1 MDYVYKI
8 GIVGLGYVGLPLAL
22 SLSKK
27 FKTIGYDINKLR
39 ISDLKK
45 GQDLTDEVKK
55 EEIKSNVDL
64 SLTHKISDLKKCN
77 FFIITVPTPV
87 DTFNNPDLSP
97 LVNASEEV
105 GKFCLKKNDVVV
117 YESTV
122 FPGAT
127 EEICAPIL
135 EKFSKL
141 KLNKDFMVGYSPE
154 RINPGDKDRKL
165 ENIIKIVSGSNKKA
179 LSIIDNVYSSII
191 EAGTYRVDL
200 IKEAEA
206 AKVIENTQR
215 DINIAL
221 FNELAILFRKMNL
234 NSKNIFDAASSKWN
248 FLRFY
253 PGLVGG
259 HCIGV
264 DPYYLTHKA
273 KEYNFHP
280 SLILAGRKINDFMP
294 NHIYSEVL
302 SLLIKKNI
310 AVNKDSKILIFGLTF
325 KENCPDYRNSKVFDI
340 VNLFKSLGVK
350 IDIYDP
356 VIKENSI
363 FHDLKK
369 YNLIKKPKEKNYD
382 ALIICVNHDFFKN
395 MGFAFIKRF
404 MKKKSV
410 IYDVKRCFESNEID
424 GYLWWY

>member
-1 MDYVYKI
+1 MEINYKI
-8 GIVGLGYVGLPLAL
+8 GIIGLGYVGLPLAV

-27 FKTIGYDINKLR
+27 FETFGYDINNLR
-39 ISDLKK
+39 ISSLKK
-45 GQDLTDEVKK
+45 GRDDTNEVTK
-55 EEIKSNVDL
+55 EELRSSVNL
-64 SLTHKISDLKKCN
+64 SFTNKITDLKKCN

-97 LVNASEEV
+97 LISASEEV
-105 GKFCLKKNDVVV
+105 AKFCLKKNDVVV

-122 FPGAT
+122 YPGAT
-127 EEICAPIL
+127 EEICVPIL
-135 EKFSKL
+135 QNFSKL

-179 LSIIDNVYSSII
+179 LSVIDKVYSSII
-191 EAGTYRVDL
+191 EAGTYKVNL

-234 NSKNIFDAASSKWN
+234 NSKNIFDAAATKWN

-273 KEYNFHP
+273 TEFNFHP
-280 SLILAGRKINDFMP
+280 GLILAGRKINDFIP
-294 NHIYSEVL
+294 SHIFSEVINL
-302 SLLIKKNI
+302 FIKKKIPIN
-310 AVNKDSKILIFGLTF
+310 ANSKILILGATF
-325 KENCPDYRNSKVFDI
+325 KENCPDCRNSKVFDI
-340 VNLFKSLGVK
+340 VNLLTDVGFIV
-350 IDIYDP
+350 DIYDP
-356 VIKENSI
+356 LVKES
-363 FHDLKK
+363 FVLSGTKK
-369 YNLIKKPKEKNYD
+369 YKIKKNPLKNNYD
-382 ALIICVNHDFFKN
+382 SLIICVNHDIFQDL
-395 MGFAFIKRF
+395 GFLKIKTF
-404 MKKKSV
+404 AKKKAV
-410 IYDVKRCFESNEID
+410 IYDVKRSFNSRSID
-424 GYLWWY
+424 GQL

>member
-1 MDYVYKI
+1 MESKYKI
-8 GIVGLGYVGLPLAL
+8 GIVGLGYVGLPLAI

-39 ISDLKK
+39 ISNLIK
-45 GQDLTDEVKK
+45 GEDYTNEVTK
-55 EEIKSNVDL
+55 EELRSNVEL
-64 SLTHKISDLKKCN
+64 SFTNKITDLKKCN

-87 DTFNNPDLSP
+87 DTYNNPDLNP
-97 LVNASEEV
+97 LIKASEEV
-105 GKFCLKKNDVVV
+105 SKYCLKKNDVVV

-135 EKFSKL
+135 ERFSKL

-165 ENIIKIVSGSNKKA
+165 ESIIKIVSGSNKKA
-179 LSIIDNVYSSII
+179 LSIIDKIYSSVI
-191 EAGTYRVDL
+191 EAGTYKVDL

-234 NSKNIFDAASSKWN
+234 NSKNIFDAAATKWN

-273 KEYNFHP
+273 KEFNFHP
-280 SLILAGRKINDFMP
+280 GLILAGRKINDFIP
-294 NHIYSEVL
+294 SHIFSEVINL
-302 SLLIKKNI
+302 FIKKKI
-310 AVNKDSKILIFGLTF
+310 PINKSSKILILGATF
-325 KENCPDYRNSKVFDI
+325 KENCPDCRNSKVFDI
-340 VNLFKSLGVK
+340 INLLNNVGFRV
-350 IDIYDP
+350 DIYDP
-356 VIKENSI
+356 LIKESSI
-363 FHDLKK
+363 ICGTKK
-369 YNLIKKPKEKNYD
+369 YKIIKKPLKNNYD
-382 ALIICVNHDFFKN
+382 SLIICVNHNIFQDI
-395 MGFAFIKRF
+395 GFLKIKTF
-404 MKKKSV
+404 AKKRAV
-410 IYDVKRCFESNEID
+410 IYDVKRSFNSRSID
-424 GYLWWY
+424 GQL